1 MKPEAVL
8 RGVEKM
14 EPVLINTQDNNNIPP
29 RDGALIP
36 LNVKVVVWSPHSPSY
51 TAWWVNS
58 LQLMA
63 VNEQEGEN

>member
-8 RGVEKM
+8 RGVENM
-14 EPVLINTQDNNNIPP
+14 EPVIINTQDNIDILP

-36 LNVKVVVWSPHSPSY
+36 LNVKVVVWSLHSPSY

-58 LQLMA
+58 LQLMI
-63 VNEQEGEN
+63 VNVEKGEN